1 MTKPGASD
9 VHAFGTL
16 PQQCSMCWDLEWSS
30 LMLLLLLDFF
40 TRVEGLGMPSFYI
53 TLGFP
58 KRIQVGSLLPYEV
71 SFISY

>member
-1 MTKPGASD
+1 
-9 VHAFGTL
+9 
-16 PQQCSMCWDLEWSS
+16 MCWDLEWSS